1 MRLIKEAVNSNGDGL
16 AQCGNASTE
25 AGSAW
30 ILASSFHLLCTPA
43 AKTSL
48 LKQDPAKYEKSRI
61 SYKGPGMRNSFL
73 HQLMVCATAALQAGD
88 RKILSLRLLSCV

>member
-16 AQCGNASTE
+16 ARRGNASTE

-30 ILASSFHLLCTPA
+30 IPASSFHLLCTPA

-48 LKQDPAKYEKSRI
+48 LKQDPAKYEKSCI
-61 SYKGPGMRNSFL
+61 SYKGPGMGNSFL
-73 HQLMVCATAALQAGD
+73 
-88 RKILSLRLLSCV
+88 